1 MLKMLI
7 IDYREPQ
14 RIINELKSK
23 ISDVKIDNLSFGDYI
38 LIGTRGKV
46 IIERKSA
53 EDLIASIKDGR
64 VWSQLKGIEKFNDYH
79 RIIAVVGNI
88 YVALKISHFNFV
100 RYMGAKTSII
110 LGWDVSWVEF
120 LRDSDFLLFIK
131 ALEKKIG
138 EEKEDKYIVPTMSK
152 EGRTL
157 DEEMMDMMTA
167 VSGIGEKKALELFD
181 KYKTI
186 CDVCSAGKDEL
197 EFVLGNKV
205 GGHLYEL
212 IRHKFGG
219 EIK

>member
-1 MLKMLI
+1 MLI

-14 RIINELKSK
+14 RIINDLKTK

-64 VWSQLKGIEKFNDYH
+64 VWSQLKGVEKFSDYH

-88 YVALKISHFNFV
+88 YAALKITHFNFV

-110 LGWDVSWVEF
+110 IGWDVSWVEF
-120 LRDSDFLLFIK
+120 LRDSDFLLFIQS
-131 ALEKKIG
+131 LEKKIG

-167 VSGIGEKKALELFD
+167 VSGIGGKKSMELFNR
-181 KYKTI
+181 YKSI
-186 CDVCSAGKDEL
+186 CDICSADKDEL
-197 EFVLGNKV
+197 ELVLGNKV
-205 GGHLYEL
+205 GNHLYEL
-212 IRHKFGG
+212 IRHRFGG
-219 EIK
+219 DIK